1 MSTEQD
7 KLAIEAVL
15 ARLELET
22 EGDPTVIRKL
32 HADFSLLYRKIDLGT
47 STFTQREREL
57 LYWAF
62 IVHKRD

>member
-22 EGDPTVIRKL
+22 EADPTVIRKL

-47 STFTQREREL
+47 SAFTQREREL

-62 IVHKRD
+62 IVHQRN